1 MLDPARV
8 HAMTLDL
15 DDTLWPI
22 WPTIQRAEQALNAW
36 LCTHAPMSAAL
47 FANPVA
53 RQALRGHVLNTHP
66 ELAHDLSAVRREA
79 IRLALFR
86 ANEDP
91 LVAEPAFEVFFAER
105 HKVDLYE
112 DALPALEWLAQRY
125 PLVSLSNG
133 NADVERVGLSGFFTA
148 SLSAATFGVGKPS
161 EDIFH
166 AAAQAAGVLPAQVLH
181 VGDDAHLDVLGA
193 LGAGMQAIWVNR
205 HAQTWVLAQQP
216 HGTVSSLTELCELL
230 A

>member
-22 WPTIQRAEQALNAW
+22 WPTIQRAEQALNVW

-53 RQALRGHVLNTHP
+53 RQALRDHVLNTRP

-79 IRLALFR
+79 IRLALVR

-91 LVAEPAFEVFFAER
+91 LLAEPAFEVFFAER

-133 NADVERVGLSGFFTA
+133 NADVERVGLSGLFTA

-161 EDIFH
+161 EDVFH
-166 AAAQAAGVLPAQVLH
+166 AAAHAAGVLPAQVLH

-205 HAQTWVLAQQP
+205 HAQTWMHAQQP
-216 HGTVSSLTELCELL
+216 HGTVSRLTELCELL